1 MSDNQSKSERPSD
14 YTSEI
19 GMIICERLVEDGSLR
34 AICSDAGMPDKAT
47 VLCWL
52 DNHKEFRD
60 WYALARKAQVE
71 DLMYEI
77 LEIADDR
84 SGDWVEKVGRDGS
97 VVMAVDHQNIARSK
111 LRIDV
116 RHWVADRL
124 AVKIK

>member
-1 MSDNQSKSERPSD
+1 MTVDNPNSSGPLG

-19 GMIICERLVEDGSLR
+19 GITICERLVEGESLR

-52 DNHKEFRD
+52 ERHKEFRD
-60 WYALARKAQVE
+60 WCALAREAQVE

-97 VVMAVDHQNIARSK
+97 VVMVVDHQNIARSK

-124 AVKIK
+124 AVKTK